1 MFPAGHDV
9 VVEIPIGGLV
19 QPGFESM
26 RDVFHDNWTP
36 AGSDPGELGASLC
49 VIVGGRV
56 VVDLWG
62 GWCDPPREHTW
73 QRDTLV
79 NAYSVGKGLSA
90 TAVLAL
96 VDRGV
101 LDLDEPLA
109 QHWPGFAAHGKGD
122 LTLRA
127 ALSHR
132 AGLPCA
138 RRKVEVAE
146 AFDFHAMAGILAGT
160 EPWWSPGEAHGYHVN
175 TLGHLIG
182 EPASR
187 ATGHDFDVVVR
198 DEVALRCGADIH
210 LGLPADQHHRL
221 ADIHFPRAELFDPT
235 TAAPVA
241 GGPTERADSGG
252 AGSAAASDTDPPE
265 PDLSEMRAGAYFNPP
280 ELSGIGA
287 VNTPAFR
294 SAVIP
299 STNMACTAAG
309 VARVY
314 ASLSGQPPADSEL
327 SLSSGLIA
335 EATTTHSD
343 GDDLVL
349 GRPSRF
355 GLGYM
360 LHTPER
366 PVGITEESFGHF
378 GHGGSL
384 GFADRSAGVGFC
396 YLTNRPGDRWQMPRT
411 RRLISE
417 LGSLL
422 GC

>member
-1 MFPAGHDV
+1 MLGTRSEAPVFPAGHDV

-19 QPGFESM
+19 QPGFESL

-79 NAYSVGKGLSA
+79 NVYSVGKGLSA

-221 ADIHFPRAELFDPT
+221 ADIHFPAQSSSIQPPRHPSPARRRNGPT
-235 TAAPVA
+235 PVAQGVLRPRTQTHQSPTSRKCAPVRISIHPSSRA
-241 GGPTERADSGG
+241 SERSTPRH
-252 AGSAAASDTDPPE
+252 SAA
-265 PDLSEMRAGAYFNPP
+265 R
-280 ELSGIGA
+280 
-287 VNTPAFR
+287 
-294 SAVIP
+294 
-299 STNMACTAAG
+299 
-309 VARVY
+309 
-314 ASLSGQPPADSEL
+314 
-327 SLSSGLIA
+327 
-335 EATTTHSD
+335 
-343 GDDLVL
+343 
-349 GRPSRF
+349 
-355 GLGYM
+355 
-360 LHTPER
+360 
-366 PVGITEESFGHF
+366 
-378 GHGGSL
+378 
-384 GFADRSAGVGFC
+384 
-396 YLTNRPGDRWQMPRT
+396 
-411 RRLISE
+411 
-417 LGSLL
+417 
-422 GC
+422 